1 MADFVK
7 LSTDYGI
14 KYINPDHIVMIEP
27 ARTSYDC
34 DSKITLDIPY
44 YNAHG
49 ERRQTTLMCDDTPER
64 VIEKI
69 MGD

>member
-7 LSTDYGI
+7 LETDYGT

-27 ARTSYDC
+27 AKTSYEME
-34 DSKITLDIPY
+34 SKIVLDIPY

-49 ERRQTTLMCDDTPER
+49 ERRQTSFLCYDTPER